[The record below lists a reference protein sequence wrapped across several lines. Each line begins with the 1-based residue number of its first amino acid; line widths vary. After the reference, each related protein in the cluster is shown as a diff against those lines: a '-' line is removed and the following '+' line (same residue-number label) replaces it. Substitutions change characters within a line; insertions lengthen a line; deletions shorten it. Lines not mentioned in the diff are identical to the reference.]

1 MSRVHDMGGRFG
13 DGPINPEDDAV
24 FDKVWHGRAL
34 ALNLASAALG
44 QWNIDMSRHA
54 RECLSP
60 KDYSRFSYYEKWMAG
75 LADLLVEKGVVT
87 EAELEAETVSGP
99 SALAERRL
107 KGERVAVVLSSGGPS
122 LRESNEPPRFKTGQT
137 VQIRALARNE
147 YVEGGHTR
155 LPSYA
160 AGKTGSIVKCHG
172 AHVLPDTNAHGLG
185 ENPEPL
191 YAVAFPAQ
199 CLWGDGAAEGDEVI
213 LDIWQSYLSPV

>member
-13 DGPINPEDDAV
+13 DGPITPEDEAV
-24 FDKVWHGRAL
+24 FEKDWHGHAL
-34 ALNLASAALG
+34 ALNLASGALG

-75 LADLLVEKGVVT
+75 LADLLVEKGLVSEV
-87 EAELEAETVSGP
+87 ELETATASGP
-99 SALAERRL
+99 YALAERQL
-107 KGERVAVVLSSGGPS
+107 KGERVAAVLSSGGPS
-122 LRESNEPPRFKTGQT
+122 LRENTELPRFNPGQA
-137 VQIRALARNE
+137 VQTRTLARNE

-155 LPSYA
+155 LPAYA
-160 AGKTGSIVKCHG
+160 AGKTGHVVLCHG

-199 CLWGDGAAEGDEVI
+199 SLWGDAAAEGDEVI
-213 LDIWQSYLSPV
+213 LDIWQSYLSPA